1 MQLMAN
7 GNARLNLQL
16 FGAREEAVW
25 IPQRRVAQTTFSS
38 LGLALNNFTRRT

>member
-1 MQLMAN
+1 MAN

-25 IPQRRVAQTTFSS
+25 IPQRQVAQTTFSS
-38 LGLALNNFTRRT
+38 LGLALNDYPRHT